1 MALPSM
7 KTAWLDI
14 NGFVLQQNIPNKV
27 SKVLHPERMK
37 RL

>member
-14 NGFVLQQNIPNKV
+14 NGFVLQQNIPDKV
-27 SKVLHPERMK
+27 SKFYILK
-37 RL
+37 G